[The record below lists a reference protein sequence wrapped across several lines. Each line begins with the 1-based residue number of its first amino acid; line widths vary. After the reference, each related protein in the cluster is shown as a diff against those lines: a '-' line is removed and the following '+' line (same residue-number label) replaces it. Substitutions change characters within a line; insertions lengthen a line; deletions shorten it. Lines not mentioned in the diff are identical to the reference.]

1 MITPNNLLFSFQNEF
16 QFGTSTLRRHLYYL
30 KVPQAWQLL
39 DNISVP
45 SNNKT
50 FGDSSIII
58 AVNDQGVESYYP
70 DQTAIP
76 NVTVFPDENN
86 LANAKCVHP
95 DLDGYVSNGKYK
107 FLFFYDFDSGKYSNE
122 IFTNGGDAP
131 HGISCSSVIG
141 ALPNTSSLVEGVH
154 TGMVGIAPN
163 CRLIASK
170 LKFDPD
176 EWAIAELIWLAGLDV
191 KKFNPLKLLA
201 GFNNV
206 IPEGAHIISISYN
219 LVSNPTTSK
228 LLGDVLTTFGRKGF
242 GTLAFFAT
250 GNSNTV
256 FTSYQSALESEKL
269 IGIGSTTYHVDLSEE
284 VKTTGSNFSDN
295 TVSLR
300 GVDFCVPDLIKET
313 ASTSNAD
320 ASKPLVA
327 TFTGTG
333 DENIG
338 GIVSNG
344 NNSFKLK
351 IDSINSAGDEIKIDG
366 TIPTSINGNSVNYS
380 GMFVLVGDYS
390 DKSSSNRKNVKP
402 EFNVIDI
409 KIPGED
415 KFSLLFPLAN
425 TGNKKTLTIFDL
437 GNPGVTTVL
446 TQSIAASDNETTI
459 QVLNNANFNTTQDIT
474 IGINN
479 GGPFFTSKITGVGAN
494 TITIQDPIPFSFG
507 KNTLV
512 TVQRYATAAISTN
525 KVQLSETYNL
535 EYCSK
540 LIIGDISSNNA
551 KVVTINATPGSV
563 NHTTKQ
569 VTLTGGG
576 LSGIIYPQP
585 VTGHRSVKVAVGS
598 GPSAFTT
605 VVELN
610 SVIGL
615 VEGMTV
621 GFRLPTDPDSEA
633 RTITHVNTSTNKIT
647 LNANINDLPF
657 ETIVIV
663 SSADHDHKFAGTSYA
678 TPASAAIAALILSVR
693 QDLSWSEIKYIMRK
707 TALKADFF
715 NTDSTGRWKVS
726 RSNSAVNAGAISND
740 VYSRWYGY
748 GRLDAEAA
756 VQETINYDPTSRDL
770 KIRDDIN
777 DEGVI
782 PSTYNAISSPD
793 IWNRIKDNVADG
805 NNAYPGGN
813 TSHAT
818 NFMTD
823 GPDQPIQLNVDSYI
837 YTRIN
842 NAGPS
847 SAITSNKNLDAW
859 VRIYVAVTDQAPSEN
874 LFSFPES
881 WYGED
886 DITTAAITS
895 GTKVKFIGEYKLN
908 ENTIDFGSFN
918 SLIDTNIAVNW
929 LKWEATKKPHPETTL
944 KTYLLTLITPFD
956 GGNAENK
963 VYKNNNLS
971 YREVKFTNIQY
982 KQGTGSLQK
991 VFPVDT
997 DGTPE
1002 TGSFDIKLTNT
1013 DSLFDNN
1020 IEIKATIT
1028 YRDATPTEAV
1038 IFKFNGSAWAF
1049 VTSPTGGW
1057 ISLSSPVLSGSSAGG
1072 IQEATTFSGSLTL
1085 DNNVKDV
1092 AFETKQLDNSSNVV
1106 ILEPYELDVTFNFPQ
1121 PADGITEEKKTA
1133 IYTFTDF
1140 DQLPAQSTI
1149 PSAKLYGPV
1158 ATALTTEYR
1167 TMSAFTG
1174 IASGT
1179 ILKAYAVTN
1188 GEFFI
1193 QEVPSS
1199 NVINLILKP
1208 DNQPDNKIGLVKYF
1222 VYRGIKKSSF
1232 LQGSGE
1238 VLLNT
1243 SGLSDVLTRM
1253 WQVRTSLD
1261 IESTIPD
1268 VIKRSDIGLD
1278 ETGTT
1283 TPTPGTTLVEEFFD
1297 TYVFQKLSAGWHI
1310 GDFETTGDYGFEII
1324 VEGPNYKPTLDDIKV
1339 LDSKVTITYVGGQP
1353 TFAANQEEDI
1363 KTKLDREKILSFID
1377 PAAYF
1382 GLLAYGKI
1390 ELKKSSGNITI
1401 TNDPAQVNTEI
1412 LTKFGDGTSNKIYV
1426 DIRNELNNSL
1436 NFYGSYSDISTPTK
1450 VAVLKF
1456 NDTSN
1461 TLVPKEYHTSGWPIL
1476 ILNSTDF
1483 NASTGDFIEAKFQ
1496 LPQGD
1501 NTYPGLFLSGASFF
1515 ADGLSYKDKFKVL
1528 NVASSYSDAFSV
1540 SIANLGTPA
1549 TVLPFVF
1556 KISYTRRYDID
1567 NLPTMPTTLTRPWKD
1582 DYIDNLFAFNEVNIT
1597 PPVAD
1602 PTFQNTVV
1610 INSNSELK
1618 YIGWTSMKGADFT
1631 IRTGRVNDAV
1641 GEILFAYMQGH
1652 SEEEEKTA
1660 FTYLQSNPG
1669 LEKNQKKNIS
1679 FPHSLNENFL
1689 LASNSIVSLSPSST
1703 KIVHFFSEAGY
1714 TSIDIFER
1722 SFEQFLSLFLSAT
1735 EKGTIQSTIQ
1745 SNFLS
1750 NSTVYFIA
1758 FNHKLLNDSN
1768 DIPYFEFEIGLQGIE
1783 YNSTTF
1789 TYEVKQINTTIK
1801 AYSVD
1806 GKNYSTHLYATNYET
1821 LI

>member
-1 MITPNNLLFSFQNEF
+1 MITPNNLLFFIQHEF
-16 QFGTSTLRRHLYYL
+16 QFGALTPPPPTFRRHLYYL
-30 KVPQAWQLL
+30 KLPQAWQLL
-39 DNISVP
+39 
-45 SNNKT
+45 NNVSGGIT
-50 FGDSSIII
+50 FGDPSIII
-58 AVNDQGVESYYP
+58 SVNDKGVESYYP
-70 DQTAIP
+70 DQTALP
-76 NVTVFPDENN
+76 NANSFPDEDGLNN
-86 LANAKCVHP
+86 PRSVHP
-95 DLDGYVSNGKYK
+95 DLDGYVSNGKSK
-107 FLFFYDFDSGKYSNE
+107 IAFFYDFNTNKYLNE
-122 IFTNGGDAP
+122 NFFSSDDD
-131 HGISCSSVIG
+131 HGLNCASVLG
-141 ALPNTSSLVEGVH
+141 ALPNKSSLVNGVS
-154 TGMVGIAPN
+154 TGIIGIAPN
-163 CRLIASK
+163 CRLIASVIRN
-170 LKFDPD
+170 DSD
-176 EWAIAELIWLAGLDV
+176 EEAMAEQIWLAGIDV
-191 KKFNPLKLLA
+191 KKFNLLKSLN

-206 IPEGAHIISISYN
+206 ISPAADIISVSYN
-219 LVSNPTTSK
+219 LLANAFTAN
-228 LLGDVLTTFGRKGF
+228 LLGDILTTFGRKGL
-242 GTLAFFAT
+242 GTPSFFAT
-250 GNSNTV
+250 GKTGGV
-256 FTSYQSALESEKL
+256 FTAFQPSLQSEKL
-269 IGIGSTTYHVDLSEE
+269 IGVGATTYHEDNNEE
-284 VKTTGSNFSDN
+284 VKSTKSNYSDN
-295 TVSLR
+295 SPIPR
-300 GVDFCVPDLIKET
+300 GVDFCVPDLIKKLNT
-313 ASTSNAD
+313 DAD
-320 ASKPLVA
+320 HKADMPIAA
-327 TFTGTG
+327 TFTGG
-333 DENIG
+333 DEG
-338 GIVSNG
+338 KLVGDG
-344 NNSFKLK
+344 NNYFKV
-351 IDSINSAGDEIKIDG
+351 EISSIDG
-366 TIPTSINGNSVNYS
+366 ATGEITLSDPLPSTINGKPVNYTN
-380 GMFVLVGDYS
+380 MHVLLGDYS
-390 DKSSSNRKNVKP
+390 DASYSNRKLARP
-402 EFNVIDI
+402 EFNVIDTHVS
-409 KIPGED
+409 D
-415 KFSLLFPLAN
+415 KLNLLYAIENSAN
-425 TGNKKTLTIFDL
+425 KDTLTILDL
-437 GNPGVTTVL
+437 GNPGITSFLTLAITTPTQNLTVL
-446 TQSIAASDNETTI
+446 STAKFAPGQTVS
-459 QVLNNANFNTTQDIT
+459 

-479 GGPFFTSKITGVGAN
+479 GGPFIIDTIDSIISTTIIKLSN
-494 TITIQDPIPFSFG
+494 TITSSIG
-507 KNTLV
+507 KNAPV
-512 TVQRYATAAISTN
+512 SVQRVGTGTVGSKI
-525 KVQLSETYNL
+525 QLTETYGL
-535 EYCSK
+535 EYAAALIVGDPSSANSK
-540 LIIGDISSNNA
+540 VLEIASVSGA
-551 KVVTINATPGSV
+551 V

-569 VTLTGGG
+569 VQITGS
-576 LSGIIYPQP
+576 LAGITYPQT
-585 VTGHRSVKVAVGS
+585 VTGHRKLVGFAPGGS
-598 GPSAFTT
+598 GSIHVNSAIGLKKGMSVCIGLPRVAQSEMRKITNVNTTTNIVTLDIDTGIDHLADT
-605 VVELN
+605 VVIVCSAN
-610 SVIGL
+610 Y
-615 VEGMTV
+615 
-621 GFRLPTDPDSEA
+621 
-633 RTITHVNTSTNKIT
+633 RTN
-647 LNANINDLPF
+647 
-657 ETIVIV
+657 
-663 SSADHDHKFAGTSYA
+663 FAGTSYA
-678 TPASAAIAALILSVR
+678 TPVASGIAALIMSAKPNLN
-693 QDLSWSEIKYIMRK
+693 WAEIKFIMRK
-707 TALKADFF
+707 TALKVDFF
-715 NTDSTGRWKVS
+715 ASGTGEWKTFRGSSTAATVVS
-726 RSNSAVNAGAISND
+726 DD
-740 VYSRWYGY
+740 VYSRYYGY

-756 VQETINYDPTSRDL
+756 VQEAIAYDPAWRDL
-770 KIRDDIN
+770 KVRDTLSD
-777 DEGVI
+777 DGSI
-782 PSTYNAISSPD
+782 PSSYTAISSPD
-793 IWNRIKDNVADG
+793 IWNRIKIPGSGTGGDG

-813 TSHAT
+813 TSHAA

-842 NAGPS
+842 NAGTS
-847 SAITSNKNLDAW
+847 SSPTIAKNLDAW
-859 VRIYVAVTDQAPSEN
+859 VRIYVAVTDQTPSEN

-886 DITTAAITS
+886 DITTAAVTG
-895 GTKVKFIGEYKLN
+895 GTKVKFIGEYKIN
-908 ENTIDFGSFN
+908 ENTVDFGSTS
-918 SLIDTNIAVNW
+918 SLIDTNIAVSS

-982 KQGTGSLQK
+982 KQGSGALQK

-1028 YRDATPTEAV
+1028 YRDSTPSETV
-1038 IFKFNGSAWAF
+1038 IFKYNGSAWTF
-1049 VTSPTGGW
+1049 VTAPTGGW
-1057 ISLSSPVLSGSSAGG
+1057 ISLSTPVLSGSNAGG
-1072 IQEATTFSGSLTL
+1072 IQEITTFSGSLTV

-1092 AFETKQLDNSSNVV
+1092 EFETKQLDNSSNVV

-1121 PADGITEEKKTA
+1121 PSDGIAEEKKTA

-1158 ATALTTEYR
+1158 AAALTTQYR

-1199 NVINLILKP
+1199 NVVNLILKP

-1222 VYRGIKKSSF
+1222 VYRGLKKSSF
-1232 LQGSGE
+1232 LQTSGE

-1261 IESTIPD
+1261 VESTIPD

-1339 LDSKVTITYVGGQP
+1339 LDSKVTITYVSGQP

-1382 GLLAYGKI
+1382 GLLAFGKI

-1401 TNDPAQVNTEI
+1401 TNDPAQVYTEI

-1436 NFYGSYSDISTPTK
+1436 NFYGSYSDISTAAK
-1450 VAVLKF
+1450 VAVFKF

-1461 TLVPKEYHTSGWPIL
+1461 TLVPKEYHTNGWPIL

-1483 NASTGDFIEAKFQ
+1483 NAGTGDFIEAKFQ

-1528 NVASSYSDAFSV
+1528 NVTSSYSDAFALSV
-1540 SIANLGTPA
+1540 ANLGTPA
-1549 TVLPFVF
+1549 TVLPFIF

-1641 GEILFAYMQGH
+1641 GEILFAYIQGY

-1660 FTYLQSNPG
+1660 YSYLQSNPG
-1669 LEKNQKKNIS
+1669 LERNQKKNIS

-1703 KIVHFFSEAGY
+1703 KIVQFFSEAGY

-1722 SFEQFLSLFLSAT
+1722 SFEQFLSLFLSAS

-1783 YNSTTF
+1783 YNSTAF